1 MALKNVFDK
10 ENPNKELESLNDLN
24 LQYMLEY
31 LDHHLKHGT
40 IDAEKVEA
48 YYRENANK
56 SPKDKKRAFALAF
69 MPDLL
74 KPRNQDFNEQL
85 WAIIQKN
92 KK

>member
-10 ENPNKELESLNDLN
+10 ENPNKDLESLNDLN
-24 LQYMLEY
+24 LQFMLDY
-31 LDHHLKHGT
+31 LAYHLEHGT
-40 IDAEKVEA
+40 IDAEKVET
-48 YYRENANK
+48 YYRENADK

-74 KPRNQDFNEQL
+74 KPNAQSFNEQL
-85 WAIIQKN
+85 WSIIQKN